1 MESTIIGVMDRSID
15 LFIAG
20 DNLDRLV
27 KGWAVWKEN
36 GVIDSVIDAVIGQI
50 WSYLENQWALL
61 HSNHV
66 TPDQEREFT
75 NWMRRNSYLIRSK
88 VELACER

>member
-1 MESTIIGVMDRSID
+1 MESTIIGVMDRSLD
-15 LFIAG
+15 LFIG
-20 DNLDRLV
+20 EDNLDRLV

-61 HSNHV
+61 HGNHV
-66 TPDQEREFT
+66 TSDQEREFM

>member
-1 MESTIIGVMDRSID
+1 MESTIIGVMDRSLD
-15 LFIAG
+15 LFIG
-20 DNLDRLV
+20 EDNLDRLV
-27 KGWAVWKEN
+27 KGWVVWKEN

-61 HSNHV
+61 HGNHV
-66 TPDQEREFT
+66 SADQEREFT